1 MNSRRNPVIIIFM
14 EEQEMTDSE
23 KFTLIEKVK
32 KDIQNMGFSIEIFHG
47 RQIQLASD
55 SFSVFWESNGLFEVI
70 KNNKEL
76 NSMNQEQWEDYA
88 AEIDN
93 LNRAIFWVNTQIKSI
108 VFE

>member
-1 MNSRRNPVIIIFM
+1 MKNRRNPVIIIFM

-32 KDIQNMGFSIEIFHG
+32 KGIQNMGFSIEVFHG
-47 RQIQLASD
+47 RSIQIGTDNFTVIWGLSG
-55 SFSVFWESNGLFEVI
+55 FKVF
-70 KNNKEL
+70 NNTNVRML
-76 NSMNQEQWEDYA
+76 ILNQEQWEDYT